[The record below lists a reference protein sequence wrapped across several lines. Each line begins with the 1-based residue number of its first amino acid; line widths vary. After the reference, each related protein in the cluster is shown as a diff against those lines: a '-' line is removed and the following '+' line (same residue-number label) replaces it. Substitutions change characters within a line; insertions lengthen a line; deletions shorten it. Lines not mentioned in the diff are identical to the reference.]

1 MWQYGDENMEKQ
13 NNAAS
18 LIKPHEI
25 LHQAE
30 QFNNAAQ
37 RLRTGVPNEKGSFV
51 LPSCV
56 CVAFSI
62 ELYFKYLIFV
72 ENKSLDGIKT
82 HKLDDL
88 FKAIS
93 PDFQKTILDN
103 IALIMPKEQF
113 LYTLSD
119 LSDSFEIW
127 RFVYEYEKITISTR
141 LHEISDLLSVECKR
155 IDKALQLQDK

>member
-1 MWQYGDENMEKQ
+1 MNGAENMEKQ
-13 NNAAS
+13 NNAAGW
-18 LIKPHEI
+18 INPHEI

-37 RLRTGVPNEKGSFV
+37 RLRTSVPNEKGSFV

-62 ELYFKYLIFV
+62 ELYFKYFIFI
-72 ENKSLDGIKT
+72 EKKNLDGIKT

-103 IALIMPKEQF
+103 ISLVISKEQF
-113 LYTLSD
+113 LNTLTD
-119 LSDSFEIW
+119 FSDSFEIW
-127 RFVYEYEKITISTR
+127 RFVYEYEKITISTP
-141 LHEISDLLSVECKR
+141 LHEIADLLSKECKK
-155 IDKALQLQDK
+155 IDKALHLQNK